1 MCHFIFSAC
10 AYINWSFITVYGTG
24 VVQRRYDKLIRAYAP
39 TSKSHDTH
47 GIPDILSSYYNNY
60 SSIVVY
66 SCIVMVATTQVVVD
80 SLVLAISVARIV
92 LLPALVARVDVLDV
106 ESP

>member
-1 MCHFIFSAC
+1 MI
-10 AYINWSFITVYGTG
+10 
-24 VVQRRYDKLIRAYAP
+24 
-39 TSKSHDTH
+39 
-47 GIPDILSSYYNNY
+47 
-60 SSIVVY
+60 
-66 SCIVMVATTQVVVD
+66 VATTQVVVD

>member
-1 MCHFIFSAC
+1 MTLMAFRTFFLAIYTC
-10 AYINWSFITVYGTG
+10 
-24 VVQRRYDKLIRAYAP
+24 
-39 TSKSHDTH
+39 
-47 GIPDILSSYYNNY
+47 

-66 SCIVMVATTQVVVD
+66 CSIVMVATTQVVVD
-80 SLVLAISVARIV
+80 SLVLAISVATIV